1 VILRENIG
9 YDFMSYQAGI
19 HSLDCSAYDQLV
31 VCNDSVY
38 GPFFDLAAI
47 FQEMDSRPGVD
58 FWGMTS
64 NNDIAYH
71 LQSYFMVFNRQV
83 LLSDTFQRFWQDV
96 RVLESKR
103 EIIRQYEVGLS
114 QSLTRAEFTASV
126 YAEYRVPI
134 GSHLLA
140 MAKRFSPAKVIDKL
154 RLLLTGENIVPR
166 VNVSHF
172 HWKELLLEE
181 RMPFLKIELLRD
193 NPMNIDIADYQQVIN
208 DVSNYDCDLIRNHLA
223 RITVHG

>member
-1 VILRENIG
+1 
-9 YDFMSYQAGI
+9 
-19 HSLDCSAYDQLV
+19 
-31 VCNDSVY
+31 
-38 GPFFDLAAI
+38 
-47 FQEMDSRPGVD
+47 
-58 FWGMTS
+58 
-64 NNDIAYH
+64 
-71 LQSYFMVFNRQV
+71 
-83 LLSDTFQRFWQDV
+83 
-96 RVLESKR
+96 
-103 EIIRQYEVGLS
+103 
-114 QSLTRAEFTASV
+114 LTRAEFTASV